1 MTNRRATP
9 PPPVGLL
16 LKDWRRVRGKS
27 QLALAVEAKVSPRYL
42 SFVESGR
49 ARPSRGFLRTLAEA
63 LHVPLRE
70 QNVLLTAAGFA
81 PMHSETA
88 LGADELRQ
96 LRKALARLLEL
107 QEPYPAVL
115 LDRQWNVVETNRAAP
130 RLFSRFIDLA
140 AIPEPRNLLRTMFR
154 PDGMRPWIENWDE
167 VALSLAQRVFREAVA
182 GVPDQRTLEL
192 LAELRGPSAPAADP
206 GAGSRLPFHPVV
218 FRKDGLRLSF
228 FSMVTTVGSPL
239 DVTAQE
245 LRIEAFFPSDAAT
258 EAFAQEHLRP

>member
-1 MTNRRATP
+1 MKKPKPA
-9 PPPVGLL
+9 PPVGVL
-16 LKDWRRVRGKS
+16 LKEWRRMRGKS
-27 QLALAVEAKVSPRYL
+27 QLALAIEAKLSPRYL

-49 ARPSRGFLRTLAEA
+49 AQPSRGFLHTLAAA

-70 QNVLLTAAGFA
+70 QNLLLSAAGFA
-81 PMHSETA
+81 PAHPES
-88 LGADELRQ
+88 
-96 LRKALARLLEL
+96 ALAAEDLGPLRAALSRLLTL

-115 LDRQWNVVETNRAAP
+115 LDRQWNVLETNRSAP
-130 RLFSRFIDLA
+130 KLFSRFVDLS
-140 AIPEPRNLLRTMFR
+140 AIPEPRNLLRTMFGR
-154 PDGMRPWIENWDE
+154 MRPWIENWDE
-167 VALSLAQRVFREAVA
+167 VAESLSQRVFREAVA

-192 LAELRGPSAPAADP
+192 LAELSGSEAPRGV

-245 LRIEAFFPSDAAT
+245 LRIEAFFPTDAAT
-258 EAFAQEHLRP
+258 EAFAQEHLRV

>member
-16 LKDWRRVRGKS
+16 LKEWRRVRGKS
-27 QLALAVEAKVSPRYL
+27 QLALAVEARVSPRYL

-49 ARPSRGFLRTLAEA
+49 ARPSRDFLRTLAES

-70 QNVLLTAAGFA
+70 QNLMLAAAGFA
-81 PMHSETA
+81 PMHPETA
-88 LGADELRQ
+88 LDADELRQ

-140 AIPEPRNLLRTMFR
+140 AIPEPRNLLRTMFS
-154 PDGMRPWIENWDE
+154 PNGMRPWIENWDE

-192 LAELRGPSAPAADP
+192 LAELRGSSAPAAD
-206 GAGSRLPFHPVV
+206 AGSRLPFHPVV
-218 FRKDGLRLSF
+218 FRRDGLRLSF

-258 EAFAQEHLRP
+258 EAFAQEHLRAG